1 MRLPLFYHVVAAFVC
16 MLIRLANIAVTI
28 AVIAIATTT
37 VNITTNISLLIL
49 HSSWDASDPKA
60 PLVMLQR

>member
-1 MRLPLFYHVVAAFVC
+1 